1 MRFVTQ
7 IRALPILFLF
17 LAASGGQADRPS
29 FDTIPLKHRNPEDI
43 LPIVERMVPGASVE
57 VWDGRLIA
65 RGTTEDLAQIRA
77 LVTELDR
84 VPRQWLVWVRKAG
97 AGAQE
102 SFEAGVDASGSRIKG
117 TLKSPSGTREVKG
130 ATSSRVLEGRP
141 AVVRMNADEV
151 RVEPRSRGEM
161 VELDVSV
168 ATHGESSYRST
179 ITVRP
184 GIWIQVGGVNRT
196 SNSKGSDIL
205 ARRSGQSKEQAQ
217 YEVRVEPI
225 PQDSLR

>member
-1 MRFVTQ
+1 MRFAIQT
-7 IRALPILFLF
+7 RALSILLLF
-17 LAASGGQADRPS
+17 LAAPGGQADRPS

-97 AGAQE
+97 AGEQE
-102 SFEAGVDASGSRIKG
+102 GFEAGVDASGRRIKG
-117 TLKSPSGTREVKG
+117 TLKNPSGAREVKG

-161 VELDVSV
+161 VELEVSV

-184 GIWIQVGGVNRT
+184 GMWIQVGGVNRA

-205 ARRSGQSKEQAQ
+205 ARRSGQSKEQTQ